1 MQTPRS
7 SRTALLFLLALVALL
22 AMWLLP
28 AGQAAAQTPAPQAA
42 SAAPALAADATAVPE
57 YKLGPGDVIRITVY
71 QNQDLSMETRLSD
84 GGVISY
90 PLLGAVRLGGLSV
103 GDAEKRLAQGLQQG
117 DFVKSPQV
125 TVVLMQA
132 RGSQVSVLGQVNRPG
147 RFALELA
154 GTRLSDVLALAG
166 GVNTQLGGD
175 TITVVGTRGG
185 QPFRQQVDLPQVFS
199 SADRHDDIVLQG
211 NDVVY
216 VERAPLVYIYG
227 EVQRPGASRPAAR
240 HDPAA
245 RPGRRWWPDP
255 ARHRKRHPRAP
266 PRRQRQNRSAATR
279 QRRTPARRRRDLRPR
294 EPVLT
299 AARTPPT

>member
-1 MQTPRS
+1 MQPSRQTGA
-7 SRTALLFLLALVALL
+7 SRTSLLVTLALL
-22 AMWLLP
+22 AGVMIWLLP
-28 AGQAAAQTPAPQAA
+28 AHAQAQTAPAAPVTAATATAAAADTAP
-42 SAAPALAADATAVPE
+42 VPE
-57 YKLGPGDVIRITVY
+57 YKLGPGDVVHVTVY
-71 QNQDLSMETRLSD
+71 QNPDLSLDARLSD

-132 RGSQVSVLGQVNRPG
+132 RGSQVSVLGQVNKPG

-166 GVNTQLGGD
+166 GITPNLGGD
-175 TITVVGTRGG
+175 MITVVGTRGG
-185 QPFRQQVDLPQVFS
+185 KPFRQQVDLPQVFS

-216 VERAPLVYIYG
+216 VERAPLIYIYG
-227 EVQRPGASRPAAR
+227 EVQRPGQIALQRGMTLLQGLAAGGGLTQR
-240 HDPAA
+240 GTEKGIRVHRRGANGKTEVLQ
-245 RPGRRWWPDP
+245 PGSDEPL
-255 ARHRKRHPRAP
+255 
-266 PRRQRQNRSAATR
+266 QNG
-279 QRRTPARRRRDLRPR
+279 DVIYVR
-294 EPVLT
+294 ESLF
-299 AARTPPT
+299 

>member
-28 AGQAAAQTPAPQAA
+28 AGPAAAQTPAPQAA
-42 SAAPALAADATAVPE
+42 PAAPAPIVDATAVPE

-175 TITVVGTRGG
+175 TITVVGTRAGK
-185 QPFRQQVDLPQVFS
+185 PFRQQVDLPQVFS
-199 SADRHDDIVLQG
+199 SADRHDDLVLQG

-227 EVQRPGASRPAAR
+227 EVQRPGQIALQRGMTLLQGLAAGGGLTQR
-240 HDPAA
+240 GTEKGIRVHRRGANGKTEVLQ
-245 RPGRRWWPDP
+245 PGNDEPLQDG
-255 ARHRKRHPRAP
+255 
-266 PRRQRQNRSAATR
+266 
-279 QRRTPARRRRDLRPR
+279 DVIYVR
-294 EPVLT
+294 ESLF
-299 AARTPPT
+299 

>member
-28 AGQAAAQTPAPQAA
+28 AGPAAAQTPAPQAA
-42 SAAPALAADATAVPE
+42 PAAPAPIVDATAVPE

-175 TITVVGTRGG
+175 TITVVGTRAGK
-185 QPFRQQVDLPQVFS
+185 PFRQQVDLPQVFS
-199 SADRHDDIVLQG
+199 SADRHDDLVLQG

-227 EVQRPGASRPAAR
+227 EVQRPGQIALQRGMTLLQGLAAGGGLTQR
-240 HDPAA
+240 GTEKGI
-245 RPGRRWWPDP
+245 RV
-255 ARHRKRHPRAP
+255 HR
-266 PRRQRQNRSAATR
+266 RSANGKTEVL
-279 QRRTPARRRRDLRPR
+279 QPGSDEPLQDGDVIYVR
-294 EPVLT
+294 ESLF
-299 AARTPPT
+299 

>member
-42 SAAPALAADATAVPE
+42 PAAPALAADATAVPE

-227 EVQRPGASRPAAR
+227 EVQRPGQVALQRGMTLLQGLAAGGGLTQR
-240 HDPAA
+240 GTEKGIRVHRRGANGKTEVLQ
-245 RPGRRWWPDP
+245 PGSDERLQDG
-255 ARHRKRHPRAP
+255 
-266 PRRQRQNRSAATR
+266 
-279 QRRTPARRRRDLRPR
+279 DVIYVR
-294 EPVLT
+294 ESLF
-299 AARTPPT
+299 

>member
-7 SRTALLFLLALVALL
+7 NRTAVLLLVAAVALL
-22 AMWLLP
+22 ALWLLP
-28 AGQAAAQTPAPQAA
+28 ASKAAAQTPAAP
-42 SAAPALAADATAVPE
+42 SALADATAPVAE
-57 YKLGPGDVIRITVY
+57 YKLGPGDLVHVTVY
-71 QNQDLSMETRLSD
+71 QNPDLSLDARLSD

-103 GDAEKRLAQGLQQG
+103 GDAEKRLAEGLQKG

-166 GVNTQLGGD
+166 GVTPNLGGD
-175 TITVVGTRGG
+175 MVTVVGTRGG

-199 SADRHDDIVLQG
+199 SAQRPDDIVLQG

-227 EVQRPGASRPAAR
+227 EVQRPGQVALQRGMTLLQGLAAGGGLTQR
-240 HDPAA
+240 GTEKGIRVHRRGANGKTEVLQ
-245 RPGRRWWPDP
+245 PGNDEPLQDG
-255 ARHRKRHPRAP
+255 
-266 PRRQRQNRSAATR
+266 
-279 QRRTPARRRRDLRPR
+279 DVIYVR
-294 EPVLT
+294 ESLF
-299 AARTPPT
+299 